1 MRLPSCGGSRSWLRN
16 PPRARTSKHDFP
28 AAPRAI
34 RIPPSGSPP
43 FWARLAQYLFAR
55 SAREDLFARSA
66 REDLFA
72 RYAREDLFAR
82 SAARI
87 EAEAALALADWTDQ
101 ALLGDAGDE
110 YAVLEESA
118 GRQPEAI

>member
-16 PPRARTSKHDFP
+16 PPRARSSKHDFP

-55 SAREDLFARSA
+55 SAREDLFAR
-66 REDLFA
+66 
-72 RYAREDLFAR
+72 YAREDLFAR

-87 EAEAALALADWTDQ
+87 EAEDALALADWTDQ
-101 ALLGDAGDE
+101 ALVGDAGDE